1 MLEKLRKAVKSQHI
15 GDKEINIG
23 CYLSGGM
30 DSGTITSI
38 SSEFHEDLKTFTIG
52 YDTNSM
58 SGIEIIEDERN
69 IAEFMSYLFKTEHY
83 EMVLKSGDMES
94 CMRKLIWHLEVP
106 KVGQSYPTTMPVS

>member
-1 MLEKLRKAVKSQHI
+1 
-15 GDKEINIG
+15 
-23 CYLSGGM
+23 M

-94 CMRKLIWHLEVP
+94 CMRKLIWH
-106 KVGQSYPTTMPVS
+106 